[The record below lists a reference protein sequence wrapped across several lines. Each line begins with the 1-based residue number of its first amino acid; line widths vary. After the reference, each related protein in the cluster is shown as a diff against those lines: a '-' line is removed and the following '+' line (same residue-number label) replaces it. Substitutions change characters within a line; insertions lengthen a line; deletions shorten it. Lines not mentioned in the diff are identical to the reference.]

1 MKNITKTQLIFG
13 GVVLG
18 LGVMIF
24 LYVKNKPLP
33 NQLNNV
39 DKNGVEPNQNNEET
53 QQNKDNENNSSLDSN
68 LILKLGSKG
77 AEVMELQKRLINDY
91 GQDLGKFGD
100 NQDGIDGIFG
110 SVTLA
115 GLLKAKQVSEIALKD
130 L

>member
-24 LYVKNKPLP
+24 LYIKNKPLP

-39 DKNGVEPNQNNEET
+39 DKNGVEPNQNNQET

-68 LILKLGSKG
+68 LVLKLGSKG

-100 NQDGIDGIFG
+100 NQDGVDGIFG

>member
-39 DKNGVEPNQNNEET
+39 DKNGVEPSQNNEET
-53 QQNKDNENNSSLDSN
+53 QQNKDNENNSS
-68 LILKLGSKG
+68 
-77 AEVMELQKRLINDY
+77 
-91 GQDLGKFGD
+91 
-100 NQDGIDGIFG
+100 
-110 SVTLA
+110 
-115 GLLKAKQVSEIALKD
+115 
-130 L
+130 

>member
-100 NQDGIDGIFG
+100 NQDGVDGIFG

>member
-1 MKNITKTQLIFG
+1 MKNITKSQLIFG
-13 GVVLG
+13 VVVLG

-100 NQDGIDGIFG
+100 NQDGVDGIFG